1 MFQGN
6 LIEKCKNNDR
16 KAQLQ
21 LYNKYCDGMFHIAY
35 RFMKSVEDA
44 EDVMQEAFIKA
55 FKKLHQYQGE
65 VTFGAWLKRIVINQC
80 LDRLKY
86 EKQQL
91 LSLDD
96 HHMEVVHTEDD
107 YRSEE
112 ENLELKGQIMEAIAC
127 LSDKYRIVVLL
138 YLVEGYDHKE
148 ISEILGI
155 TETASR
161 TKLLRG
167 KRKLQGHLKA
177 YEHGIG

>member
-80 LDRLKY
+80 IDRLKY
-86 EKQQL
+86 EKEQL

-96 HHMEVVHTEDD
+96 HPMEVVQTE
-107 YRSEE
+107 YEHRSEE
-112 ENLELKGQIMEAIAC
+112 ENLELKEQIMEAIAS
-127 LSDKYRIVVLL
+127 LSEKYRIVVLL
-138 YLVEGYDHKE
+138 YLVEGYDHSE

-155 TETASR
+155 TVGVGFKSAPRQPQT
-161 TKLLRG
+161 
-167 KRKLQGHLKA
+167 
-177 YEHGIG
+177 

>member
-6 LIEKCKNNDR
+6 LIEKCKKNDR

-44 EDVMQEAFIKA
+44 EDVMQEAFVKA
-55 FKKLHQYQGE
+55 FRKLHQYQGE

-80 LDRLKY
+80 IDRLKY

-96 HHMEVVHTEDD
+96 HPMEVVQTESD
-107 YRSEE
+107 YPSEE
-112 ENLELKGQIMEAIAC
+112 ENLELKEQIMEAIAS
-127 LSDKYRIVVLL
+127 LSEKYRIVVLL
-138 YLVEGYDHKE
+138 YLVEGYDHAE

-167 KRKLQGHLKA
+167 KRKLQGYLKA